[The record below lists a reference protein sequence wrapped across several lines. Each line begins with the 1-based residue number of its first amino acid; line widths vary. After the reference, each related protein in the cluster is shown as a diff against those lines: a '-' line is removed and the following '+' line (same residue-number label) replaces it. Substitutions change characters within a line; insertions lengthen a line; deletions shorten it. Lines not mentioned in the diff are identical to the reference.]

1 MDSFFSGTD
10 DKYELGDP
18 GLHIVVGNID
28 LAQRSYT
35 VKASV
40 TANFR
45 RFMVDDVNVIDPDDH
60 DIDTTYHPD
69 VLNAIEL
76 PKQAPRTQQSLPTIE
91 YRPVAATRDFT
102 SLTAEMEAV
111 RQAANDLIL
120 AATTKAVPY
129 DDALSELAMELDGLA
144 FYSVR
149 PMSTFNEDPFYWND
163 NNVFNPTEAPPVH
176 IELLPSNAVAVKA
189 EAKDYVTSKSTNPA
203 VFIAVWAPRTTPMS
217 CVDGQDND
225 DFMETH
231 CYDCQYYTEEMEFDA
246 GTLGYPEIDTPE
258 GHLEVT
264 GTVYFLSPCSCY
276 SEGLG
281 DIEFPC
287 HAGHDGP
294 SDNEPSFEKLGCE
307 YMQYGVVRSLQGT
320 LLTDWA
326 QQQGIHFEA
335 GYAAVT
341 DSTLPLILLM
351 DNGISAGVAMIQA
364 IIC

>member
-1 MDSFFSGTD
+1 MTVLRTSRDGCWELKSNQWGRYLAPAADPDADTVITKEQLEGFELNEDITRIPADLWNRWIELCFEMVKRGTGDLEVSCRLLQNDAGDYRIVVPVQKVTGVSVRVDSFDKAIDITTGEVVEQWPPEGWLPVGSSHSHNTMDSFFSGTD

-28 LAQRSYT
+28 LVQRSYT

-60 DIDTTYHPD
+60 DIDTTYHPN

-76 PKQAPRTQQSLPTIE
+76 PKQTPRTQSSLPTIE
-91 YRPVAATRDFT
+91 YRPVAATRDFS

-163 NNVFNPTEAPPVH
+163 TNVF
-176 IELLPSNAVAVKA
+176 
-189 EAKDYVTSKSTNPA
+189 
-203 VFIAVWAPRTTPMS
+203 
-217 CVDGQDND
+217 
-225 DFMETH
+225 
-231 CYDCQYYTEEMEFDA
+231 
-246 GTLGYPEIDTPE
+246 
-258 GHLEVT
+258 
-264 GTVYFLSPCSCY
+264 
-276 SEGLG
+276 
-281 DIEFPC
+281 
-287 HAGHDGP
+287 
-294 SDNEPSFEKLGCE
+294 
-307 YMQYGVVRSLQGT
+307 
-320 LLTDWA
+320 
-326 QQQGIHFEA
+326 
-335 GYAAVT
+335 
-341 DSTLPLILLM
+341 
-351 DNGISAGVAMIQA
+351 
-364 IIC
+364 